1 MNSEGRIDP
10 VPLYVVAK
18 NFFLFNHFL
27 SDKPKCMF
35 GLRCYRRNPSHFESF
50 LHPHLQTLIDPEN
63 VQEQIAKLV
72 LAGADESTVRDQ
84 VEFHFC

>member
-1 MNSEGRIDP
+1 
-10 VPLYVVAK
+10 VKVALTLFPDMLLQK
-18 NFFLFNHFL
+18 TFYLFNHFL

-63 VQEQIAKLV
+63 VQEQLAKLV
-72 LAGADESTVRDQ
+72 LAGADESTVREQ
-84 VEFHFC
+84 VEFQFC